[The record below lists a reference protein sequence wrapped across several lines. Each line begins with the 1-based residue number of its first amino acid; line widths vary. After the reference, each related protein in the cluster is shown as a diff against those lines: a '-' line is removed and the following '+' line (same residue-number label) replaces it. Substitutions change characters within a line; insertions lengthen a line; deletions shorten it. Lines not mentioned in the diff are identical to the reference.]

1 MHLKSKL
8 TIALERAATQKL
20 KKNGQ
25 QHFRHFTQK
34 LVDGGMPP
42 KREVYQIP
50 ELNAKSGQHSL
61 RDVPDNQ
68 LPK

>member
-1 MHLKSKL
+1 
-8 TIALERAATQKL
+8 
-20 KKNGQ
+20 
-25 QHFRHFTQK
+25 
-34 LVDGGMPP
+34 MPP